1 MLLNFVIVVIYSCVY
16 LILGSILLAL
26 VPAFRVTLLN
36 LVVFVL
42 GAFAGN
48 FAVLYAT
55 NTQVLDFLKSSNLFF
70 VLYFVA
76 SVFGGTVAVWL
87 KKRLV
92 STPVDS
98 RIL

>member
-1 MLLNFVIVVIYSCVY
+1 VY
-16 LILGSILLAL
+16 VILGRVLLAL
-26 VPAFRVTLLN
+26 VPSFRVTLLN

-55 NTQVLDFLKSSNLFF
+55 KTHVLDFLKNSYGFF

-76 SVFGGTVAVWL
+76 AVFGGTAAVWL

-92 STPVDS
+92 NTPTDS